1 MKFSYNF
8 KTKLEKFSEKIFF
21 LLVENFSE
29 TYFVGGA
36 VRDMLLHKKLT
47 DIDLCTTAKPD
58 QVIALLK
65 NNNFK
70 VDSKYKNFGVIIV
83 SSGNLSIEIS
93 TSRKDS
99 YTGSRYPK
107 ITWTKDI
114 KTDSK
119 RRDITINALY
129 FSPKNNTITDFHDGL
144 TDIKHKTI
152 KFIGNPSKRLS
163 EDPLRFIR
171 AYRFKILLNFNL
183 ATKTQLALMQNKQ
196 LIKKLTKTRIEKEI
210 LKLPTKKMQNELCI
224 IINKS
229 T

>member
-107 ITWTKDI
+107 ITWAKDI
-114 KTDSK
+114 KTDSN
-119 RRDITINALY
+119 RRDFTINALY
-129 FSPKNNTITDFHDGL
+129 FSPKNNIIKDFHNGL
-144 TDIKHKTI
+144 TDFKRKTI
-152 KFIGNPSKRLS
+152 KFIGNAPKRLS

-171 AYRFKILLNFNL
+171 AYRFKIQLDFNFE
-183 ATKTQLALMQNKQ
+183 TKTNKALMQNKQ